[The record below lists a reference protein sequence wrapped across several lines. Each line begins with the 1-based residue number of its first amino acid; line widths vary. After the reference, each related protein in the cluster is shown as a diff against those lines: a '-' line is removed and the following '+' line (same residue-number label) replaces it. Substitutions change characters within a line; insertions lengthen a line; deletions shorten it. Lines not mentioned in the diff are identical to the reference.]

1 MPEWMNG
8 TVSKTVVGFGSPWV
22 RISLSPCQ
30 TGRPFTKGRPVFFV
44 LSPAIL
50 KTIVYIAQQNID
62 EQDTQDKKLEKN
74 ILLMYVDSP
83 IKADL

>member
-1 MPEWMNG
+1 
-8 TVSKTVVGFGSPWV
+8 
-22 RISLSPCQ
+22 
-30 TGRPFTKGRPVFFV
+30 V

-74 ILLMYVDSP
+74 ILLILPIHVHSP
-83 IKADL
+83 TKHG

>member
-1 MPEWMNG
+1 MDEWDSLENCCG
-8 TVSKTVVGFGSPWV
+8 LRFTVSSNLT
-22 RISLSPCQ
+22 LSVPNRATFYQGPPC
-30 TGRPFTKGRPVFFV
+30 FFV

-74 ILLMYVDSP
+74 ILLILPIHVHSP
-83 IKADL
+83 IKHG